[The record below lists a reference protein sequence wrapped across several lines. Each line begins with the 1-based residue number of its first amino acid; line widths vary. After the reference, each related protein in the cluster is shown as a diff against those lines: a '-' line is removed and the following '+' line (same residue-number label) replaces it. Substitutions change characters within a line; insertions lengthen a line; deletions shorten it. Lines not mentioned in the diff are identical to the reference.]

1 MTPRNFGLK
10 AEGWLK
16 GREADQRL
24 LAWAS
29 ANVING
35 CGHVKRPVTV
45 DDLLGEQAAV
55 RDATDEEKDH
65 FATMKEKY
73 R

>member
-1 MTPRNFGLK
+1 
-10 AEGWLK
+10 
-16 GREADQRL
+16 
-24 LAWAS
+24 
-29 ANVING
+29 
-35 CGHVKRPVTV
+35 V